1 MVRVKI
7 PTSIKLESSLNQVTV
22 ADLREFAEA
31 NTLVSGQIRQTPDG
45 FILTFD
51 LSWRK
56 DNTLFTTRHNRPR
69 TWKSLD
75 KLMSFLQKEK
85 VNHFVKSLELL

>member
-1 MVRVKI
+1 MVRVRI
-7 PTSIKLESSLNQVTV
+7 PASIKLEISLNEVTV
-22 ADLREFAEA
+22 ADLREFAAA
-31 NTLVSGQIRQTPDG
+31 NAIVSGQIRQTTEG
-45 FILTFD
+45 FILTFE
-51 LSWRK
+51 LSWRN

-85 VNHFVKSLELL
+85 INHFVKSFELL

>member
-1 MVRVKI
+1 MVRVRI
-7 PTSIKLESSLNQVTV
+7 SASIKLEISLNEVTV
-22 ADLREFAEA
+22 ADLREFAAA
-31 NTLVSGQIRQTPDG
+31 NAIVSGQIRQTTEG
-45 FILTFD
+45 FILTFE
-51 LSWRK
+51 LSWRN

-85 VNHFVKSLELL
+85 INHFVKSFELL

>member
-7 PTSIKLESSLNQVTV
+7 PALIELERTLNHVTV
-22 ADLREFAEA
+22 ADLREFAVA
-31 NTLVSGQIRQTPDG
+31 NAIVSGQIRQTDEG
-45 FILTFD
+45 FILTFE

-56 DNTLFTTRHNRPR
+56 DNTLYTTRHNRPR

-75 KLMSFLQKEK
+75 KLMAFLQKEK
-85 VNHFVKSLELL
+85 INHFIKSFELL